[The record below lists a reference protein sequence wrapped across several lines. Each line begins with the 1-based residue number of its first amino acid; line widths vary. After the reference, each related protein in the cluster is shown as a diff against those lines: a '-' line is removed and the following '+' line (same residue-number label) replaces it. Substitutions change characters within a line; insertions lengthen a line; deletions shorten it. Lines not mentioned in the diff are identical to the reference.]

1 MLKKLKDKLYYYFA
15 ERNWGVRREYGPYV
29 DAHQEE
35 HKKHRIRH
43 WWMLVRL
50 NWHYRVLRKSSFLSA
65 EVEEEALRK
74 QELEQVA
81 DNAFSAGIE
90 RIANAIR
97 DPEVKVVSFD
107 IFDTLLF
114 RPVLTPADTFRL
126 LENKLDIP
134 NFHNMRVTAEAEARK
149 YKPVY
154 VQDIT
159 LDDIYNAYSK
169 LFHTSDVETERL
181 KNEELKIEYTTL
193 YVRRSAKYLFEQAKE
208 AGKQIIIIS
217 DMYLSSDFLDKVLK
231 KNGYEGYQHL
241 YVSSETGVTK
251 SSKLMYHQVLSDLAV
266 QSIKPGEVLHIGDNK
281 RADVDAAISTG
292 MRALHLPKAA
302 DKRKACK
309 QLKRMEGFIL
319 MDWMNSN
326 NAMLYGILV
335 NLYFDDPFIEFDKNS
350 YFDGDPKK
358 MGYWFAPLMIGF
370 TKWLIERVEKNEIE
384 QLLWVW
390 RDGYLPAMLFGIMRP
405 YFSKRPIETSKIY
418 LGRDVRMPFAALDVN
433 GFFNSFIDNPL
444 DQKITI
450 DYFIKHRLLC
460 TDNKQQYNAILD
472 IFIKHGYLN
481 EKSEIGKFERYR
493 GFLTEL
499 EPYYIKN
506 TKKKLE
512 IYQKYVEKNIDRTK
526 KIAFFDRSPRGRSSR
541 FFYRYFG
548 VNSVCFTTDVYDTPK
563 AKLEDIE
570 ASLESY
576 LEYGKLYINRMG
588 GIWAQIFEILISDRA
603 PGFKDIVS
611 NQDGT
616 YSVQLNQPVEDELIQ
631 QTDQIVSEIQNAV
644 IKFVNIFV
652 NSLGEY
658 APYMM
663 VDRHGVFEYTIEAI
677 VAPNVKDANLITKI
691 YPGTSNL
698 APINESVFVNWYNRK
713 FKKSSGRGQE
723 KQSFKVFMKE
733 HGKAI
738 AEKLGAEAPARTF
751 YHKVKSLYW
760 KLKGVEPIISVER
773 LQQITDM
780 QIDHVNELD
789 FPKVNVLF
797 CGSVPQEAGA
807 FFNELTQING
817 DLNFIFV
824 AAGFIKVPT
833 WFNFPCIAG
842 PGSFSF
848 WGIEG
853 QDIKI
858 KVPEKIRT
866 AVRGKPY
873 LFDLVQRR
881 VLRGYSES
889 VSTVL
894 AYEAERYFAALLEKI
909 NPKLVMVWNNWGN
922 NSTVLSELAK
932 QRAVPVISVERG
944 FLEGTMMLSANG
956 YGYDFVNAEPQK
968 FRSLPIGSEEIAKA
982 NEIIGFLRDTGFNRY
997 SQPRNSVLQQ
1007 LKQRLDNGKPN
1018 ILLVGAFDCEN
1029 PAFPQRDMYA
1039 PTFALSKEAVSY
1051 IAKLAKRDRWN
1062 LIYKEHP
1069 LMDKVISQKLK
1080 DKIPSS
1086 VFCVRDVN
1094 VNDLIDI
1101 ADVVVCM
1108 ISGVSYIALT
1118 RDKPLVQLG
1127 YTPLK
1132 GKGCCYEPVDV
1143 DDIEAKIKEALR
1155 YGYTPEQK
1163 SAFVKHVA
1171 QVNKYYYFDD
1181 LAARPIRY
1189 GRTIEEASALLDT
1202 MIKEKGGN
1210 G

>member
-169 LFHTSDVETERL
+169 LFHTSVVETERL
-181 KNEELKIEYTTL
+181 KNEELKIEYATL
-193 YVRRSAKYLFEQAKE
+193 YVRKSAKYLFEQAKE

-390 RDGYLPAMLFGIMRP
+390 RDGYLPAMLFEIMRP
-405 YFSKRPIETSKIY
+405 YFTDRPLPTEKLY
-418 LGRDVRMPFAALDVN
+418 LGRDLRLPFSALDKN
-433 GFFNSFIDNPL
+433 GLFKTLVDTRFPPKSTVD
-444 DQKITI
+444 D
-450 DYFIKHRLLC
+450 FIKNRLLNAGD
-460 TDNKQQYNAILD
+460 TQQYDEILN
-472 IFIKHGYLN
+472 IFLRHGYLN
-481 EKSEIGKFERYR
+481 GETEIGSFEKYR
-493 GFLTEL
+493 GFIYEL
-499 EPYYIKN
+499 EPYYKEN
-506 TKKKLE
+506 AKKKIVLYRNY
-512 IYQKYVEKNIDRTK
+512 IKQYIDCKK
-526 KIAFFDRSPRGRSSR
+526 KIAIFDRSPRGRSSR
-541 FFYRYFG
+541 FLNEYFG
-548 VNSVCFTTDVYDTPK
+548 INSVCFSTEIYDSPK
-563 AKLEDIE
+563 AKLDDSQASVE
-570 ASLESY
+570 AY
-576 LEYGKLYINRMG
+576 LEYGRYYINRMG
-588 GIWAQIFEILISDRA
+588 GVWAQFFEILMSDRG
-603 PGFKDIVS
+603 PGFKDVTD
-611 NQDGT
+611 NLDGT
-616 YSVQLNQPVEDELIQ
+616 YSVQLNEPVEDERSQDIAMIQ
-631 QTDQIVSEIQNAV
+631 DAIVGFCNV
-644 IKFVNIFV
+644 FTKV
-652 NSLGEY
+652 LGEY
-658 APYMM
+658 IPYMV
-663 VDRHGVFEYTIEAI
+663 VDRHGIFDYSIEPLC
-677 VAPNVKDANLITKI
+677 VPHVKDAKLIAGI
-691 YPGTSNL
+691 YPGNSNL
-698 APINESVFVNWYNRK
+698 APTDETVFVAWYNKK
-713 FKKSSGRGQE
+713 FRRASGESGDKKKLRHYILDIG
-723 KQSFKVFMKE
+723 KVIV
-733 HGKAI
+733 G
-738 AEKLGAEAPARTF
+738 KLGISDIVCVYYRQIKA
-751 YHKVKSLYW
+751 LYW
-760 KLKGVEPIISVER
+760 NMKGNPIISVEK
-773 LQQITDM
+773 LQQITDRY
-780 QIDHVNELD
+780 IAYIKERDY
-789 FPKVNVLF
+789 PKVNIILLGT
-797 CGSVPQEAGA
+797 CPIERVP
-807 FFNELTQING
+807 FIHELSRI
-817 DLNFIFV
+817 DERFRLVFV
-824 AAGFIKVPT
+824 AAGLEKAPVCDD
-833 WFNFPCIAG
+833 FPCIDG
-842 PGSFSF
+842 PNIFAFGALN
-848 WGIEG
+848 GHEL
-853 QDIKI
+853 KI
-858 KVPEKIRT
+858 KVPNEIKA
-866 AVRGKPY
+866 AVKGKPY
-873 LFDLVQRR
+873 LNDFIARR
-881 VLRGYSES
+881 VLSGYSES

-894 AYEAERYFAALLEKI
+894 AYEAERYFTALIEKVAPMALI
-909 NPKLVMVWNNWGN
+909 IWNKWGN
-922 NSTVLSELAK
+922 NCVIPEGIAK
-932 QRAVPVISVERG
+932 QKKIPVISVERG
-944 FLEGTMMLSANG
+944 FLEGTIMISENG
-956 YGYDFVNAEPQK
+956 YGKDFINYNPKK
-968 FRSLPIGSEEIAKA
+968 FCSLPTTADEVQKA
-982 NEIIGFLRDTGFNRY
+982 QMVIDFLGASHFNRRV
-997 SQPRNSVLQQ
+997 QPINDISVQ
-1007 LKQRLDNGKPN
+1007 LRQRLNGECPN
-1018 ILLVGAFDCEN
+1018 ILLIGALDFEN
-1029 PAFPQRDMYA
+1029 PAFPKNDESWNIYGSFFTTSEDAM
-1039 PTFALSKEAVSY
+1039 TY
-1051 IAKLAKRDRWN
+1051 ISKLAKKNGWN
-1062 LIYKEHP
+1062 LVYKPHPAMGRWGHSSTRYKNSTNVFYVNEADIYE
-1069 LMDKVISQKLK
+1069 
-1080 DKIPSS
+1080 
-1086 VFCVRDVN
+1086 
-1094 VNDLIDI
+1094 LIDI

-1108 ISGVSYIALT
+1108 ISGVSHIALT
-1118 RDKPLVQLG
+1118 CDKPLVQLG

>member
-15 ERNWGVRREYGPYV
+15 EKNWGVRREYGPYV

-50 NWHYRVLRKSSFLSA
+50 NWHYRVLRKSSFLNA
-65 EVEEEALRK
+65 EIEEEALRK
-74 QELEQVA
+74 RELEQVA
-81 DNAFSAGIE
+81 DTAFSAGIE
-90 RIANAIR
+90 RIADAIR

-159 LDDIYNAYSK
+159 LDDIYNMYSK
-169 LFHTSDVETERL
+169 LFHTSDEETERL

-193 YVRRSAKYLFEQAKE
+193 YVRKSAKYLFEQAKE

-231 KNGYEGYQHL
+231 KNGYEGYRHL

-251 SSKLMYHQVLSDLAV
+251 SSRLMYQQVLSELAV
-266 QSIKPGEVLHIGDNK
+266 QGIKPGEVLHIGDNK
-281 RADVDAAISTG
+281 RADVDSAVSVG
-292 MRALHLPKAA
+292 MRAMHLPKAVERRN
-302 DKRKACK
+302 DCK
-309 QLKRMEGFIL
+309 QLKRIYNFVL
-319 MDWMNSN
+319 MDNMNSN
-326 NAMLYGILV
+326 NTLLYGILL
-335 NLYFDDPFIEFDKNS
+335 NLYFDDPFTKFDRAS
-350 YFDGDPKK
+350 YFDGNAKL
-358 MGYWFAPLMIGF
+358 MGYWFAPLMVGF
-370 TKWLIERVEKNEIE
+370 TKWMIERIEKNKIE
-384 QLLWVW
+384 QLLWIW
-390 RDGYLPAMLFGIMRP
+390 RDGYLPEKLFQMMRP
-405 YFSKRPIETSKIY
+405 WYTQRPLEIGRLY
-418 LGRDVRMPFAALDVN
+418 MGRDFRMPFSALDKN
-433 GFFNSFIDNPL
+433 GLFNTLVETPANAESSVDDFIEN
-444 DQKITI
+444 
-450 DYFIKHRLLC
+450 RLLC
-460 TDNKQQYNAILD
+460 RNDEQQYKEILN
-472 IFIKHGYLN
+472 IFLRHGYLN
-481 EKSEIGKFERYR
+481 GKTKIGRFEQYR
-493 GFLTEL
+493 GFVYEL
-499 EPYYIKN
+499 EPYFIKN
-506 TKKKLE
+506 SKNKLGLYRVYIE
-512 IYQKYVEKNIDRTK
+512 QNVDREKRVAI
-526 KIAFFDRSPRGRSSR
+526 FDRSPRGKSSR
-541 FFYRYFG
+541 FLKQYFDID
-548 VNSVCFTTDVYDTPK
+548 SICFTTEVYDTPR
-563 AKLEDIE
+563 AKLKDIDSVVE
-570 ASLESY
+570 RY
-576 LEYGKLYINRMG
+576 LEYGKSYVNRMSV
-588 GIWAQIFEILISDRA
+588 WAQLFEIIISDRA
-603 PGFKDIVS
+603 PGFKDIVETP
-611 NQDGT
+611 DKMC
-616 YSVQLNQPVEDELIQ
+616 SVQMNELEETEWSKRTGIIIED
-631 QTDQIVSEIQNAV
+631 IQNAIV
-644 IKFVNIFV
+644 DYCTDFINIF
-652 NSLGEY
+652 GEY
-658 APYMM
+658 IPNMHL
-663 VDRHGVFEYTIEAI
+663 DRHGLFDYSIEALC
-677 VAPNVKDANLITKI
+677 APYIKDAKLIAGM

-698 APINESVFVNWYNRK
+698 APLDKNVFTNWYDRK
-713 FKKSSGRGQE
+713 IRRISKSAEDKKS
-723 KQSFKVFMKE
+723 FKLYVKKA
-733 HGKAI
+733 GKAI
-738 AEKLGAEAPARTF
+738 AEKLGAEAPARAF
-751 YHKVKSLYW
+751 YHKVKALYW
-760 KLKGVEPIISVER
+760 KLKGVEPIISVEK

-780 QIDHVNELD
+780 QIDYVNGLD

-817 DLNFIFV
+817 NLNFIFV

-833 WFNFPCIAG
+833 WLNFPCIAG

-858 KVPEKIRT
+858 KVSEKIRT
-866 AVRGKPY
+866 AVRRKPY
-873 LFDLVQRR
+873 LVDLVQRR

-956 YGYDFVNAEPQK
+956 YGHDFVNADPEG

-997 SQPRNSVLQQ
+997 SQPHNSVLQQ
-1007 LKQRLDNGKPN
+1007 LKQQLDNGKPN

-1029 PAFPQRDMYA
+1029 PAFPQSDMYT

-1062 LIYKEHP
+1062 LIYKVHP
-1069 LMDKVISQKLK
+1069 LMDKVTSQKLK
-1080 DKIPSS
+1080 DKKISS
-1086 VFCVRDVN
+1086 NVFCVRDVN

-1108 ISGVSYIALT
+1108 ISGVAYIALT

-1127 YTPLK
+1127 HTPLK

-1189 GRTIEEASALLDT
+1189 GRPIEEASALLDT